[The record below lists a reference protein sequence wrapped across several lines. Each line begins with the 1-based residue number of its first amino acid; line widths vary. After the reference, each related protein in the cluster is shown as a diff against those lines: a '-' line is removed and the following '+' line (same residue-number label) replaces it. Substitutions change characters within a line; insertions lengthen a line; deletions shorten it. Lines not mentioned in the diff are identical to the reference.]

1 MAFDIPDGFASSIAS
16 HLASMNLDLQGHMR
30 NGAQRQGD
38 GASALAEFTRLDYID
53 GKRRVD
59 YAQATGIRHVE
70 ESGSGR
76 VRTLDASTA
85 GQQSSA
91 AASK

>member
-1 MAFDIPDGFASSIAS
+1 MGNTGFDIPPGFGAAIAS
-16 HLASMNLDLQGHMR
+16 ELASLNLDLQTHAR
-30 NGAQRQGD
+30 NGAQRQAD
-38 GASALAEFTRLDYID
+38 GAAALAEFTRLDYID

-76 VRTLDASTA
+76 VRNLDATVA
-85 GQQSSA
+85 GQAGSG
-91 AASK
+91 K

>member
-30 NGAQRQGD
+30 NGAQRQAD
-38 GASALAEFTRLDYID
+38 GASILAEFTRLDYID

-59 YAQATGIRHVE
+59 YAQSTGIRHVE
-70 ESGSGR
+70 ESGAGR
-76 VRTLDASTA
+76 VRNLDTTVA
-85 GQQSSA
+85 GQK
-91 AASK
+91 ASGA